1 MSDGIRGALPA
12 DYELVGELTVAAYR
26 ATGMIDGNDAYMSTL
41 LDTADRAE
49 KAEVYV
55 VDGPAYVVDS
65 PARAVEP
72 ARLLGTVTIVGAGT
86 PYSEVAR
93 DDELEFR
100 MLAVAPAAQGRGLGT
115 SLVAFCAEQALARGL
130 RGLVLCTRDINV
142 AAIRL
147 YERLGFQ
154 RAPERDLVPV
164 PGVNLLVLTK
174 VV

>member
-1 MSDGIRGALPA
+1 VSDVIRAGARGAVPD
-12 DYELVGELTVAAYR
+12 DYAQVGELTVAAYR
-26 ATGMIDGNDAYMSTL
+26 SAGMIEGNDAYISTL
-41 LDTADRAE
+41 LDTADRAA
-49 KAEVYV
+49 KAEVFV
-55 VDGPAYVVDS
+55 VDGPAGVI
-65 PARAVEP
+65 A
-72 ARLLGTVTIVGAGT
+72 TVTIAGAGT

-93 DDELEFR
+93 ADELEFR
-100 MLAVAPAAQGRGLGT
+100 MLAVAPSAQGRGLGT
-115 SLVAFCAEQALARGL
+115 SLVAFCAEQAIARGL

-174 VV
+174 AV

>member
-1 MSDGIRGALPA
+1 MSEALRGAVPA
-12 DYELVGELTVAAYR
+12 DYAQVGELTVAAYR
-26 ATGMIDGNDAYMSTL
+26 SAGMIDGNDAYVRTL
-41 LDTADRAE
+41 LDTADRAA
-49 KAEVYV
+49 KAEVFV
-55 VDGPAYVVDS
+55 VDGPAGVI
-65 PARAVEP
+65 A
-72 ARLLGTVTIVGAGT
+72 TVTIAGAGT

-93 DDELEFR
+93 ADELEFR
-100 MLAVAPAAQGRGLGT
+100 MLAVAPSALGRGLGT
-115 SLVAFCAEQALARGL
+115 SLVAFCAEQAIARGL

-174 VV
+174 AV